1 MNPINSQIWE
11 KYSAPAI
18 KSDRNTKNTFVKYRF
33 ANLVEKKER
42 NSKRRGK
49 EREHPQNA
57 PFHISYQPTRSR
69 IHKKQSQLLK
79 KKRGRIN
86 DICYFGCFLKN
97 SKITQSKEEHITKIC
112 QI

>member
-1 MNPINSQIWE
+1 M
-11 KYSAPAI
+11 K
-18 KSDRNTKNTFVKYRF
+18 
-33 ANLVEKKER
+33 KKER